1 MVKNIFKSVLPHLIA
16 IAVFALVASIYCK
29 PAFEGKV
36 LKQEDNTQWKG
47 MSHSQQAEADKT
59 GKVPLWNNGMFGGMP
74 GYLIMAPK
82 LYNDVPY
89 YFSQALTLGFP
100 KPINFFV
107 LACICF
113 YILTLVLGA
122 NPYIGVLTSLTYAFS
137 TYNPIIISAG
147 HDTKMMAIALLPGV
161 IAGVFLLFNK
171 KYLLGLITTA
181 LFVGAILTTKHYQ
194 IAYYA
199 ILIIL
204 FSSIA
209 FAVKAIM
216 EKDFKHLLL
225 VGAFGI
231 GGALLGVGT
240 NIINIKTD
248 TEYSA
253 RSMRG
258 GSQLP
263 AKETGVVND
272 KGLDK
277 DYALSYS
284 YNLMEPF
291 VLMVPKLYGGS
302 SGFSEIEEADSKTI
316 EAFNQ
321 SQISQEL
328 YKDMEDNGQFSYYW
342 GGINEGTAGPVYAGV
357 IILILAIFSLFIIK
371 KQNTIW
377 ILSLFA
383 FTVLLSY
390 GKYLTGFNYWM
401 LDHLPI
407 YNKFRAPSMISVI
420 QIFLINFT
428 AVLGLIEVAKTENVN
443 KLTPAFKKTIYITG
457 AIFLIIFLFYLNSDF
472 STILNKKY
480 ASQSNGALTNF
491 YSELRSERQSLAFS
505 SLMRSLTYAIILIL
519 LLWILIKNKINVLKL
534 KPLLMILTLISL
546 VDLMGVNNQYLN
558 SEKFLDKIEEEL
570 SPQLVDLEIQKD
582 NSDFRVFDLRQ
593 NKGLF
598 NRATSSYFYNNIG
611 GYNPAKLSLY
621 KDLIE
626 NQLSNFPKCM
636 PTINMLNTKYIVKQI
651 IVEKDGQKVIEG
663 ELAKDEELKPLGF
676 NPLGSAWFVK
686 GVQLVKDPSAEMN
699 ALTNLNTKDSAVMNA
714 VNQESLKAINGIDST
729 ASIKLTAKS
738 NDALAYQTN
747 SKNTQLAVFSEI
759 YYDKG
764 WKAYIDDKEAPIL
777 KANYLLRALV
787 VPAGAH
793 KIKFEFKP
801 DAYYGYIKYAQICE
815 WLTLLLILILIGT
828 WVKEFR
834 SKQIKN

>member
-16 IAVFALVASIYCK
+16 IAIFALVASIYCK
-29 PAFEGKV
+29 PALEGKV
-36 LKQEDNTQWKG
+36 LQQEDNTQWKG

-59 GKVPLWNNGMFGGMP
+59 GNVPLWNNGMFGGMP
-74 GYLIMAPK
+74 GYLIMMPK

-89 YFSQALTLGFP
+89 YFSKALSLGFP

-113 YILTLVLGA
+113 YILSQVLGA

-137 TYNPIIISAG
+137 TYNPIIVSVG
-147 HDTKMMAIALLPGV
+147 HDTKMMAIALLPGM

-194 IAYYA
+194 IAYYG
-199 ILIIL
+199 ILIII

-209 FAVKAIM
+209 FAIKTII
-216 EKDFKHLLL
+216 EKDFKHLLV
-225 VGAFGI
+225 VGALGI
-231 GGALLGVGT
+231 GGAILGIGS
-240 NIINIKTD
+240 NIINLKTD
-248 TEYSA
+248 SEYSA
-253 RSMRG
+253 RSIRG

-263 AKETGVVND
+263 SKKTGIVNNN
-272 KGLDK
+272 GLDK

-291 VLMVPKLYGGS
+291 VLIVPKLYGGS
-302 SGFSEIEEADSKTI
+302 SGFNEIEAADSKTI
-316 EAFNQ
+316 DAINQ
-321 SQISQEL
+321 SKISPEL
-328 YKDMEDNGQFSYYW
+328 LNELQNTGQFSYYW
-342 GGINEGTAGPVYAGV
+342 GGINEGTSGPVYAG
-357 IILILAIFSLFIIK
+357 ILIFILAIFSLFIIK
-371 KQNTIW
+371 KQHSIW
-377 ILSLFA
+377 ILSLFI

-390 GKYLTGFNYWM
+390 GKYMSGFNYWM

-428 AVLGLIEVAKTENVN
+428 AVLGLIEVTKKENIY
-443 KLTPAFKKTIYITG
+443 KLTPAFKKTIYVSGGLFIVV
-457 AIFLIIFLFYLNSDF
+457 ILFYFNSDF
-472 STILNKKY
+472 TTILNKKF
-480 ASQSNGALTNF
+480 AIESNGVLSGFFN
-491 YSELRSERQSLAFS
+491 ELKSERQSLAFNS
-505 SLMRSLTYAIILIL
+505 IIRSMLYAVILIT
-519 LLWILIKNKINVLKL
+519 LLWIFIKNKIEALKFN
-534 KPLLMILTLISL
+534 PLLIILTLISL

-558 SEKFLDKIEEEL
+558 SDKFVDKMEVSETSFSPKSVEEKIQEDK
-570 SPQLVDLEIQKD
+570 
-582 NSDFRVFDLRQ
+582 SDFRVIDMRGDRGQ
-593 NKGLF
+593 F
-598 NRATSSYFYNNIG
+598 NSAISSYFFNNIG

-621 KDLIE
+621 QDLID
-626 NQLSNFPKCM
+626 NQFYSNPNPNGIF
-636 PTINMLNTKYIVKQI
+636 NMLNTKYFVYDDQN
-651 IVEKDGQKVIEG
+651 
-663 ELAKDEELKPLGF
+663 F
-676 NPLGSAWFVK
+676 NENPNALGSAWFVK

-699 ALTNLNTKDSAVMNA
+699 ALTNLNTKDSAVMNVA
-714 VNQESLKAINGIDST
+714 NQESLKVINGIDST
-729 ASIKLTAKS
+729 ASIKLTSKS

-787 VPAGAH
+787 VPQGAH
-793 KIKFEFKP
+793 TIKFEFKP

-815 WLTLLLILILIGT
+815 WLTILLILLLIGT
-828 WVKEFR
+828 WIKEYR
-834 SKQIKN
+834 SKQNKI

>member
-137 TYNPIIISAG
+137 TYNPIIISVG

-209 FAVKAIM
+209 FAIKAIM
-216 EKDFKHLLL
+216 DKDFKHLLL

-240 NIINIKTD
+240 NIINLKTD

-253 RSMRG
+253 RSIRG

-316 EAFNQ
+316 EAFKQ

-328 YKDMEDNGQFSYYW
+328 FEDIQNNGQLSYYW

-357 IILILAIFSLFIIK
+357 VILILAVLSLFIIK
-371 KQNTIW
+371 KQNSIW

-390 GKYLTGFNYWM
+390 GKYLSGFNYWM

-428 AVLGLIEVAKTENVN
+428 AVLGLIEIAKTENVN
-443 KLTPAFKKTIYITG
+443 KLTPAFKKTIYVTG
-457 AIFLIIFLFYLNSDF
+457 AIFIIVFLFYLNTDF

-505 SLMRSLTYAIILIL
+505 SLMRSLTYAVILIL

-546 VDLMGVNNQYLN
+546 VDLMGVNKQYLN
-558 SEKFLDKIEEEL
+558 SDKFLDKKEGSESALNAQPVE
-570 SPQLVDLEIQKD
+570 QKIQEQEG
-582 NSDFRVFDLRQ
+582 NADFRVWDIRQ
-593 NKGLF
+593 DRGQF
-598 NRATSSYFYNNIG
+598 NSAISSYFFNNVG

-621 KDLIE
+621 QDLIE
-626 NQLSNFPKCM
+626 NKFYKSPGIL
-636 PTINMLNTKYIVKQI
+636 NMLNTKYTVYDDQNAA
-651 IVEKDGQKVIEG
+651 
-663 ELAKDEELKPLGF
+663 L
-676 NPLGSAWFVK
+676 NPNALGSAWFVK
-686 GVQLVKDPSAEMN
+686 GVQLAKDPSAEMN

-729 ASIKLTAKS
+729 ATIKLTAKS

-793 KIKFEFKP
+793 KIKFEFMP